1 MSKEKI
7 NNSVCRKKYD
17 LAKTPYRRL
26 IESKQI
32 SRQQKQKLAETYLAL
47 NPVKLK
53 NVIDQKVKKTES
65 RRLRDKL
72 TK

>member
-32 SRQQKQKLAETYLAL
+32 SRQQKQKLTETYLVL